1 MANEREQKRER
12 ERGGS
17 GRKEEH
23 ARWKQGQETRARLVS
38 SPLSVTEKEEGRG
51 APWKTWKEAMERR
64 TQKNDL
70 SPSAR
75 TREGGKRADGTTNK
89 SNATGTWNKSNERAV
104 KQPAGSRRARVITVL
119 VPSGAD
125 VL

>member
-1 MANEREQKRER
+1 MGKKRPEEDDYRAKCTRTRQGREEKGSEGGGQGQRARERETDREVGANER

-38 SPLSVTEKEEGRG
+38 SPSSVTEKEGGRSRVDDVKQRSDG
-51 APWKTWKEAMERR
+51 RR
-64 TQKNDL
+64 AQKNDL

-75 TREGGKRADGTTNK
+75 KGA
-89 SNATGTWNKSNERAV
+89 
-104 KQPAGSRRARVITVL
+104 RR
-119 VPSGAD
+119 G
-125 VL
+125 